1 MPELEA
7 SDLGKILRTRRREKH
22 LSLRDLADHTGVSVN
37 TLSRVERGHIPDL
50 NNFRVIV
57 DWLEM
62 PAERFLESG
71 EPASTPQVIARH
83 LRSDSRLSLEA
94 ATQLAQ
100 FVDDMYR
107 QLVAEQPLLSIHLRS
122 AQTFTPA
129 AGVLLAD
136 ILREM
141 KANLQVLT
149 DG

>member
-1 MPELEA
+1 
-7 SDLGKILRTRRREKH
+7 
-22 LSLRDLADHTGVSVN
+22 
-37 TLSRVERGHIPDL
+37 
-50 NNFRVIV
+50 
-57 DWLEM
+57 
-62 PAERFLESG
+62 
-71 EPASTPQVIARH
+71 
-83 LRSDSRLSLEA
+83 
-94 ATQLAQ
+94 
-100 FVDDMYR
+100 MYR